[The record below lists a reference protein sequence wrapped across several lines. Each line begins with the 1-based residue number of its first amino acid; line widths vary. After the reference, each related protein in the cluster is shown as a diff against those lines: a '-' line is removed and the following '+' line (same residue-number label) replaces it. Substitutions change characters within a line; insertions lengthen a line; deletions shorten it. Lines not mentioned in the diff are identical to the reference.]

1 MILTGKYNEAMGRLE
16 LNKEARARILGNV
29 MNRAETESPLQGKI
43 IQFSSIRRYAAIA
56 ACLAVVLLAVFA
68 LPQFRQGGNDPNDVA
83 SSGGIQDCD
92 TVEALSSAVGFPVEE
107 LPELPF
113 APEEVQYTDY
123 FGEMAQ
129 ITYKSGEASVT
140 IRKAHGNE
148 DISGD
153 YNDYSTVR
161 ELQIDTVSVI
171 VKGDGD
177 AYSLALWQQNS
188 FSYSLSIE
196 PGISEQEITMLIYV
210 LLNQ

>member
-1 MILTGKYNEAMGRLE
+1 MTGKYNEVMGLLE
-16 LNKEARARILGNV
+16 LSDEAKARILQT
-29 MNRAETESPLQGKI
+29 ATEHAATGTPRQGKV
-43 IQFSSIRRYAAIA
+43 IQFSSIRRYAALA

-68 LPQFRQGGNDPNDVA
+68 LPRLRQGGNDPNEVA
-83 SSGGIQDCD
+83 SSGGIRDCD
-92 TVEALSSAVGFPVEE
+92 TVEALSAAVGFPVEE
-107 LPELPF
+107 LSELPF

-148 DISGD
+148 DNSGD